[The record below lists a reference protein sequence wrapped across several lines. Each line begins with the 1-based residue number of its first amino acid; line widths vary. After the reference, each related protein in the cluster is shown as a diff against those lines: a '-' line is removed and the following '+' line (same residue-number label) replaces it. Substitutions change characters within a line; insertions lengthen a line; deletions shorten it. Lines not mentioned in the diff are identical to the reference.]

1 MTTTAVSATTSETVS
16 ATTTETVSATT
27 WVSAGDDESEV
38 LRPVNMVVL
47 LGQQIV
53 LPCSSRADGDSRWDF
68 YAYGDTILPQS
79 LYSGSGVHYITGR
92 RVHVDQSLCRL
103 KTCPVNIA
111 SLQVRD
117 AGYYVCFDVSRPD
130 RVGAALVA
138 LGINY
143 LHSCEPLSA
152 LDSAKNSS
160 VN

>member
-1 MTTTAVSATTSETVS
+1 VTTTAVSATTSETVS

-47 LGQQIV
+47 VGQSIV

-68 YAYGDTILPQS
+68 YAYDTNRPQR
-79 LYSGSGVHYITGR
+79 LYSGSGAQDTTGR
-92 RVHVDQSLCRL
+92 RVHVDLSLCRL
-103 KTCPVNIA
+103 KTCPVDIA

-117 AGYYVCFDVSRPD
+117 AGYYVCFDVSRPE

-143 LHSCEPLSA
+143 LHSCEPVMLSTVPC
-152 LDSAKNSS
+152 LH
-160 VN
+160 